1 MRLDKYLKLSKLIKR
16 RPVANLMCDE
26 GKIKID
32 DRTGKASSNVK
43 EGQILE
49 LDMGRKK
56 IKVKVLLAPD
66 KLFGGMKPA
75 DLYEIIEEIWINE
88 I

>member
-1 MRLDKYLKLSKLIKR
+1 MRLDKYLKVSKLIKR
-16 RPVANLMCDE
+16 RPIGNLMCDE

-32 DRTGKASSNVK
+32 DRTGKASSTVK

-56 IKVKVLLAPD
+56 IKVRVLLAPE
-66 KLFGGMKPA
+66 KLSGGIKPA
-75 DLYEIIEEIWINE
+75 DLYEIIEEIKVEE

>member
-1 MRLDKYLKLSKLIKR
+1 
-16 RPVANLMCDE
+16 MCDE

-32 DRTGKASSNVK
+32 GRTGKASSTVK
-43 EGQILE
+43 AGQILE

-56 IKVKVLLAPD
+56 IKVRVLLAPE
-66 KLFGGMKPA
+66 KLSGGIKPA
-75 DLYEIIEEIWINE
+75 DLYEIIEEIKVEE